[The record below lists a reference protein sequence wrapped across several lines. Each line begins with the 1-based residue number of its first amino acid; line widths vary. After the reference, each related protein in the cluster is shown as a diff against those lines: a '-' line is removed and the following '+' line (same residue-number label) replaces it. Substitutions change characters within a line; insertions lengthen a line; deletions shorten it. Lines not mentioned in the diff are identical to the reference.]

1 MRTLFRN
8 AACWSAGKE
17 IFDGLLIEGDLIV
30 AVGDQALVS
39 QFDNEVDLNGR
50 FLMPAFL
57 DGHAHPLFG
66 GREASGPKINGLTSI
81 DEILAE
87 VKNFATQNPSAPW
100 IIGGAYE
107 AAVIEGG
114 RFDAHWLDSVVSD
127 RPVILHAV
135 DHHTIWINSEA
146 LRLAG
151 ITEKTPDPIGGTIT
165 RRPDGSA
172 EGTLRE
178 PSAMA
183 LVLDIAPSLSIVS
196 EVEAIKAA
204 CTAYLNAGV
213 TVAIDSCVEKDM
225 AQAYLAA
232 ANSGDLSIAMNLSFL
247 AAPIAW
253 RNKVEYFVD
262 LRKKFV
268 ALPDPN
274 LVLANS
280 IKFLTDGALSVGTAA
295 LIEPYLDEP
304 DSHGIKI
311 WSNAELLEALIEF
324 DVLHFQVHIHAIGDA
339 AVQQALDA
347 IEAMIETNPLWD
359 RRPVIVHAQ
368 LIRDEDLPRFK
379 ELGVIANIQPLWCY
393 LDPMNKELILPRLG
407 TTRNDRQ
414 YRLRTLIDSGAT
426 IAYGS
431 DWPVTSELPLLALA
445 VPVNRVSP
453 GSKEQSGWNLNEAIT
468 INESLSFYT
477 SAVAYQMFRE
487 AERGRLAPGMK
498 ADFIVLDKN
507 PLSVDSSEVST
518 IEIYALYQNGNQ
530 IRASNN
536 S

>member
-1 MRTLFRN
+1 MRTLFHN
-8 AACWSAGKE
+8 AACWSSGEK
-17 IFDGLLIEGDLIV
+17 IFDGLLIEDDLIV
-30 AVGDQALVS
+30 AVGRQALAS
-39 QFDNEVDLNGR
+39 NFDSHVDLAGR

-66 GREASGPKINGLTSI
+66 GREASGPKINGLTSL
-81 DEILAE
+81 DEILTE
-87 VKNFATQNPSAPW
+87 VKNFATQNPNTPW

-135 DHHTIWINSEA
+135 DHHTIWVNSEA
-146 LRLAG
+146 LRIAG

-165 RRPDGSA
+165 RRSDGSA
-172 EGTLRE
+172 QGTLRE

-183 LVLDIAPSLSIVS
+183 LILDVAPSLSIVS
-196 EVEAIKAA
+196 EVAAIKAA
-204 CTAYLNAGV
+204 CNAYLNAGV
-213 TVAIDSCVEKDM
+213 TAAIDSCVEKDM
-225 AQAYLAA
+225 AHAYLAA
-232 ANSGDLSIAMNLSFL
+232 AKTGDLSIAMSLSFL

-253 RNKVEYFVD
+253 RSKVEFFVD
-262 LRKKFV
+262 MRKKFA

-295 LIEPYLDEP
+295 LLEPYLDDP
-304 DSHGIKI
+304 DSQGIKI
-311 WSNAELLEALIEF
+311 WSDTELLEALIEF
-324 DVLHFQVHIHAIGDA
+324 DALHFQVHIHAIGDA

-347 IEAMIETNPLWD
+347 IEVMIGTNPLWD

-414 YRLRTLIDSGAT
+414 YRLRSLIDSGAT

-431 DWPVTSELPLLALA
+431 DWPVTSEVPLRALA
-445 VPVNRVSP
+445 VPVNRVPP
-453 GSKEQSGWNLNEAIT
+453 GSKEQSGWSLNEAIT
-468 INESLSFYT
+468 IDESLTFYT
-477 SAVAYQMFRE
+477 SAVAHQMFRE
-487 AERGRLAPGMK
+487 TERGRLAPGMK
-498 ADFIVLDKN
+498 ADFLILDKN
-507 PLSVDSSEVST
+507 PMNIDPSEVSE
-518 IEIYALYQNGNQ
+518 IEIHAMYQNGVRVRQ
-530 IRASNN
+530 
-536 S
+536 